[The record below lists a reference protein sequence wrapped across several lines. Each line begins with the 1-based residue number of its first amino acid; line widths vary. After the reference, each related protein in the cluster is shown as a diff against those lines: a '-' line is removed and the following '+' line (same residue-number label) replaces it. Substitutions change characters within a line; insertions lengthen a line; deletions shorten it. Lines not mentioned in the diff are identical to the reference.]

1 MSKRSTQA
9 RYKTAGV
16 VNSRI
21 ALIGVGRKDGIP
33 VELKCGEKFVS
44 EILNRK
50 QITVFLLD

>member
-16 VNSRI
+16 VNGRI